1 MGTGTEAP
9 RQGAGA
15 TEREPEERGDPGNR
29 GAAEARGAA
38 GTGAFEL
45 SADGQT
51 GSLGRKD
58 GGEVTRD
65 GVEV

>member
-15 TEREPEERGDPGNR
+15 TEREPEERGDPGD
-29 GAAEARGAA
+29 RGAA

-45 SADGQT
+45 SVDGQT